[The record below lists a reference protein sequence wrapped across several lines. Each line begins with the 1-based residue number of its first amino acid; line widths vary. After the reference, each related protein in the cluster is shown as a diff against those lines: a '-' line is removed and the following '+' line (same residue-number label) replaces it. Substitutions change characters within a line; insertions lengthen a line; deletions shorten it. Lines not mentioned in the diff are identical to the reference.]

1 MRRPAPGGFAISPLR
16 QRRTPSTMLAQGTP
30 WQSVLQARE
39 TMAMNV
45 LMAALSVQLA
55 LYGAAWVAI
64 AYSFHLYPPVS
75 MRWAAGWMLSAL
87 GTALLTWHPEWVGPM
102 RELLVNL
109 AIIAAFLL
117 LHHGLTLFL
126 HIPWQQHW
134 AVLAIGV
141 VVAIEMLH
149 WVAGDTQVLRT
160 WIFTLAAL
168 LALGPMLHDL
178 LRVLPRKFKVPW
190 PMAAMTALPVALSM
204 LAFVVR
210 ATAITYSDRT
220 GVAALDVGSSFDLVI
235 TLAFLVFLGM
245 FNFSLYNLVLGA
257 LIRRLED
264 LAATDQ
270 LTGLNNRRVAM
281 ERLDEEHA
289 RFQRSGQRYA
299 LIMMDLDH
307 FKSINDQHGHGGG
320 DAVLREV
327 ARRLLKS
334 VRSTDTLARV
344 GGEEFL
350 LLLPMNDI
358 DGALVH
364 AGRIRKHVGTNPV
377 HTPSADVPVTVSLG
391 VADVLDDDA
400 SAQSVVSRADAALYR
415 AKAAG
420 RNRVEA
426 APRVALPQAV

>member
-1 MRRPAPGGFAISPLR
+1 VLDLVVNLCIITSFVCLHHGVLLFLREPVQPRWGALAFA
-16 QRRTPSTMLAQGTP
+16 
-30 WQSVLQARE
+30 
-39 TMAMNV
+39 
-45 LMAALSVQLA
+45 LMAAVEVVHHVP
-55 LYGAAWVAI
+55 W
-64 AYSFHLYPPVS
+64 
-75 MRWAAGWMLSAL
+75 
-87 GTALLTWHPEWVGPM
+87 GTL
-102 RELLVNL
+102 
-109 AIIAAFLL
+109 
-117 LHHGLTLFL
+117 
-126 HIPWQQHW
+126 
-134 AVLAIGV
+134 
-141 VVAIEMLH
+141 
-149 WVAGDTQVLRT
+149 VLRT
-160 WIFTLAAL
+160 WLFTLATFICLLPLGFAL
-168 LALGPMLHDL
+168 LRG
-178 LRVLPRKFKVPW
+178 LPRKFSVPPW
-190 PMAAMTALPVALSM
+190 FARFTALPVLLTAV
-204 LAFVVR
+204 AFGVR
-210 ATAITYSDRT
+210 ALAISYSDLT
-220 GVAALDVGSSFDLVI
+220 GVVALDVGSGFDIII

-299 LIMMDLDH
+299 LVMMDLDH

-327 ARRLLKS
+327 ARRLLQS

-364 AGRIRKHVGTNPV
+364 AGRIRKHVATNPV
-377 HTPSADVPVTVSLG
+377 HTPSADVSVTVSLG
-391 VADVLDDDA
+391 VAEVLDDDA